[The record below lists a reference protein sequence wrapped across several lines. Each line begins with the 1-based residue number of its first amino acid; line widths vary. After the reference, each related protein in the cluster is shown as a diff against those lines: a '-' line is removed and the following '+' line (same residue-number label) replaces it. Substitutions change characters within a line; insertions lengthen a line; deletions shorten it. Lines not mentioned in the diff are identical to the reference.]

1 MEVEFVNAYIER
13 LVQEVQELTKTKLL
27 NEAKLKYIES
37 VNSRLLQKVED
48 LEKQVEKQNK
58 KKTKEVNTS
67 EEQQF

>member
-13 LVQEVQELTKTKLL
+13 LIQEVQELTKTKLL
-27 NEAKLKYIES
+27 NEAKLKYMES
-37 VNSRLLQKVED
+37 VNTKLIRKVEE
-48 LEKQVEKQNK
+48 LEKQIDKQSK

>member
-13 LVQEVQELTKTKLL
+13 LVTEIGELTKSKLL
-27 NEAKLKYIES
+27 NDARLKYLES
-37 VNSRLLQKVED
+37 VNNKLLQKIEE

-58 KKTKEVNTS
+58 RKSKEINIS